1 MSAEPLPD
9 RDEFDWEIVALIDE
23 YGSERAALRVTYA
36 TLKTVLVDADRA
48 TSRGFIRGLFSEGA
62 RRPREITSDV

>member
-36 TLKTVLVDADRA
+36 TLKTVLVEPPRV
-48 TSRGFIRGLFSEGA
+48 S
-62 RRPREITSDV
+62 RRPFGLSYAAMAGSSSMA